1 MLKFCDDLIAESNN
15 TDKKLAPNQARQS
28 LNHTNQKIQEF
39 IDLTNDNENKIQ
51 EFIDLTTGNDIENGV
66 LVDN

>member
-28 LNHTNQKIQEF
+28 LNHSNQNIQEF

-51 EFIDLTTGNDIENGV
+51 ETLISYANTKYV
-66 LVDN
+66 LK

>member
-28 LNHTNQKIQEF
+28 LNHSNQKIQEF

-51 EFIDLTTGNDIENGV
+51 ETLISYANTKYV
-66 LVDN
+66 LK